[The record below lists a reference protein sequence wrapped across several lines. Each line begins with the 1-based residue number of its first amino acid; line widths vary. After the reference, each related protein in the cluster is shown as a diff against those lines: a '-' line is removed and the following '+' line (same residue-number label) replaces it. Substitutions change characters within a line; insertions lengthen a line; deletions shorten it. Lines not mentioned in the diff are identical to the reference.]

1 MDLMTLAA
9 KLTLD
14 DSGFRSGLNSAE
26 SMGER
31 FAGKM
36 SAMTVAA
43 GQIIANLA
51 QKSFSAVTGMI
62 SGAVDAVADYE
73 QLIGGVE
80 TLFKG
85 SADTVANYAKNS
97 FKTTGLSANA
107 YMETV
112 TGFSASLLQGLK
124 GDTEEAAELANVAVT
139 DMADNANKMG
149 TDLSS
154 IQTAYQGFA
163 KQNYTMLDNLKLGYG
178 GTKEEMVRLINDSG
192 ILNEKIEDLDGI
204 TFDQIIQAIHKIQ
217 EEMGITG
224 TTAEEAA
231 QTISGSKASLK
242 AAWEDLLSAVGGEG
256 GQARLD
262 ETLENF
268 KTAFSTY
275 MENFI
280 PTLTTT
286 ILNSGSLVEA
296 IAGAISDLPT
306 TLLSDL
312 GKAGLEAGTD
322 MVSSLGTLT
331 HWLIES
337 ITNLFREASADPS
350 SIQDFGTA
358 LGEFLGTAISDIVTN
373 APTIVAGIFNM
384 GVALAGNFIEG
395 LFSGL
400 FGLGNEVD
408 GITDELNKNLFAA
421 DKQSTEASAILD
433 YMEKLVG
440 KYGEGVKETEEW
452 KTAEDELE
460 NIMGGSKEVF
470 EQYGNNVDGA
480 VQHLKE
486 MNEELRKAAV
496 MNALEKATSD
506 EMELLTTQTL
516 GYNKE
521 KARYDRN
528 ASMQD
533 TYMQN
538 MRDDILKYAAASA
551 EEYWNSTH
559 DESGRETDFFDET
572 YYSDLKLISEGLSR
586 AGDELKPL
594 AELDF
599 SQLESIASFIGD
611 DELLNSVKAD
621 IELYKK
627 SGEEMKAAKAEM
639 EASEKEIEATK
650 EAIANTKAA
659 MDQTVIDLLGSG
671 AKAGTSIESGGS
683 TVHSALI
690 DAATKIRNV
699 QISSP
704 RFGGGANTFMPRAVG
719 IDYAPYDGFRTELHR
734 GEAIITKEENAKR
747 MEGMDQDA
755 MEAALTDAIERSMS
769 RIYINMDGNR
779 VGDLTTRR
787 TQSNISGNERSRI
800 RAMGG

>member
-204 TFDQIIQAIHKIQ
+204 TFDQIIEAIHKIQ

-268 KTAFSTY
+268 KTSFSTY
-275 MENFI
+275 MDNYI
-280 PTLTTT
+280 PALTTT
-286 ILNSGSLVEA
+286 IINSGTLVEA
-296 IAGAISDLPT
+296 IADSL
-306 TLLSDL
+306 
-312 GKAGLEAGTD
+312 
-322 MVSSLGTLT
+322 SSLPDGLISTILNAALEGGAGIVDGAGQVVN
-331 HWLIES
+331 WLIEQMGTFLHDS
-337 ITNLFREASADPS
+337 KVDSSHVEA
-350 SIQDFGTA
+350 FGQS
-358 LGEFLGTAISDIVTN
+358 LGEFVGGTLRSLAENINLEDLLTFGVT
-373 APTIVAGIFNM
+373 
-384 GVALAGNFIEG
+384 LAGKILEG
-395 LFSGL
+395 LWNGL
-400 FGLGNEVD
+400 FGNEAEISLSKIEEEFTNTLTETELQSAKAQ
-408 GITDELNKNLFAA
+408 GIL
-421 DKQSTEASAILD
+421 STMQALYD
-433 YMEKLVG
+433 
-440 KYGEGVKETEEW
+440 KYGEAARETDEW
-452 KTAEDELE
+452 KRREDELE
-460 NIMGGSKEVF
+460 QVLGGSKETF
-470 EQYGNNVDGA
+470 DQYGANVQGA
-480 VQHLKE
+480 ITHLQK
-486 MNEELRKAAV
+486 MSEELRKLAIQQA
-496 MNALEKATSD
+496 MQDKLTAQYK
-506 EMELLTTQTL
+506 ELGEHEEAKLLAEQAIIDAQD
-516 GYNKE
+516 YNKALNDQIAATA
-521 KARYDRN
+521 KAYASEILRNNAVEEGSEAWWTAKNTLEQEGYAGTGMDRLIEAIEMLYDRT
-528 ASMQD
+528 D
-533 TYMQN
+533 TKEEDTVWGKNEMDNILSPEVVQGLGN
-538 MRDDILKYAAASA
+538 QFAANEEIIKSNTETIKQEQTAIDTVTTAIGVTERAIARAESDIAALGSAASSA
-551 EEYWNSTH
+551 AGKLAGISIPNIAKPGYTGPTH
-559 DESGRETDFFDET
+559 
-572 YYSDLKLISEGLSR
+572 
-586 AGDELKPL
+586 
-594 AELDF
+594 
-599 SQLESIASFIGD
+599 
-611 DELLNSVKAD
+611 
-621 IELYKK
+621 
-627 SGEEMKAAKAEM
+627 
-639 EASEKEIEATK
+639 
-650 EAIANTKAA
+650 
-659 MDQTVIDLLGSG
+659 
-671 AKAGTSIESGGS
+671 
-683 TVHSALI
+683 
-690 DAATKIRNV
+690 
-699 QISSP
+699 
-704 RFGGGANTFMPRAVG
+704 MPRAVG

-747 MEGMDQDA
+747 REGMDQAA
-755 MEAALTDAIERSMS
+755 MESALTDAIERSMS

-787 TQSNISGNERSRI
+787 TESNISGNERSRI

>member
-268 KTAFSTY
+268 KTSFSTY
-275 MENFI
+275 MDNYI
-280 PTLTTT
+280 PALTTT
-286 ILNSGSLVEA
+286 IINSGTLVEA
-296 IAGAISDLPT
+296 IADSL
-306 TLLSDL
+306 
-312 GKAGLEAGTD
+312 
-322 MVSSLGTLT
+322 SSLPDGLISTILNAALEGGAGIVDGAGQVVN
-331 HWLIES
+331 WLIEQMGTFLHDS
-337 ITNLFREASADPS
+337 KIDSSHVEA
-350 SIQDFGTA
+350 FGQS
-358 LGEFLGTAISDIVTN
+358 LGEFVGGTLRSLAENINMEDLLTFGVT
-373 APTIVAGIFNM
+373 
-384 GVALAGNFIEG
+384 LAGKILEG
-395 LFSGL
+395 LWNGL
-400 FGLGNEVD
+400 FGNEAEISLSKIEEEFTNTLTETELQSAKAQ
-408 GITDELNKNLFAA
+408 GILSTMQALYDKYGAAARETDE
-421 DKQSTEASAILD
+421 
-433 YMEKLVG
+433 
-440 KYGEGVKETEEW
+440 W
-452 KTAEDELE
+452 KRREDELE
-460 NIMGGSKEVF
+460 QVLGGSKETF
-470 EQYGNNVDGA
+470 DKYGENVQSA
-480 VQHLKE
+480 ITHLQK
-486 MNEELRKAAV
+486 MSEELRKLAIQQA
-496 MNALEKATSD
+496 MQDKLTAQYK
-506 EMELLTTQTL
+506 ELGEHEEAKLLAEQAIIDAQD
-516 GYNKE
+516 YNKALNDQIAATA
-521 KARYDRN
+521 KAYASEILRN
-528 ASMQD
+528 NA
-533 TYMQN
+533 
-538 MRDDILKYAAASA
+538 A
-551 EEYWNSTH
+551 EE
-559 DESGRETDFFDET
+559 G
-572 YYSDLKLISEGLSR
+572 SE
-586 AGDELKPL
+586 AWWTAKNT
-594 AELDF
+594 
-599 SQLESIASFIGD
+599 LEQEG
-611 DELLNSVKAD
+611 
-621 IELYKK
+621 Y
-627 SGEEMKAAKAEM
+627 
-639 EASEKEIEATK
+639 
-650 EAIANTKAA
+650 
-659 MDQTVIDLLGSG
+659 
-671 AKAGTSIESGGS
+671 AGTGMDR
-683 TVHSALI
+683 LI
-690 DAATKIRNV
+690 DAIEMLYDRTDTKEEDTVWGKNDMDNILSPAVV
-699 QISSP
+699 QGLGNQFAANEEIIKNNTETIKQEQTAIDTVTAAIGVTERAIARAESDIAALGSAASSAAGKLAGISIP
-704 RFGGGANTFMPRAVG
+704 NIAKPGYTGPTHMPRAVG

-747 MEGMDQDA
+747 REGTDQAA

>member
-14 DSGFRSGLNSAE
+14 DSGFRSGLGSAE
-26 SMGER
+26 SMGEK

-51 QKSFSAVTGMI
+51 QKAFSAVTGMI
-62 SGAVDAVADYE
+62 GGAVDAVADYQ

-85 SADTVANYAKNS
+85 SADKVAAYAKES

-124 GDTEEAAELANVAVT
+124 GDTDQAAELANMAVT

-204 TFDQIIQAIHKIQ
+204 TFDQIIEAIHAIQ
-217 EEMGITG
+217 DEMGITG

-275 MENFI
+275 MDNFI

-286 ILNSGSLVEA
+286 IVNSGTLVET
-296 IAGAISDLPT
+296 IAEAISSLPT
-306 TLLSDL
+306 DLLSNL

-322 MVSSLGTLT
+322 MVSGLGTLT

-337 ITNLFREASADPS
+337 ITKLFEDASADPS

-384 GVALAGNFIEG
+384 GVALAGSFIEG

-400 FGLGNEVD
+400 FGVGNEVD
-408 GITDELNKNLFAA
+408 DITDELNKNLFAA
-421 DKQSTEASAILD
+421 DKSSTEASAILE
-433 YMEKLVG
+433 YMDTLVA
-440 KYGEGVKETEEW
+440 KYGDSVKETEEW
-452 KTAEDELE
+452 KSAEEELE
-460 NIMGGSKEVF
+460 TILGGSKEVF
-470 EQYGNNVDGA
+470 EQYGDNIQGA
-480 VQHLKE
+480 ITKLKE
-486 MNEELRKAAV
+486 MNEELRKTAV
-496 MNALEKATSD
+496 MNALEKATAD

-516 GYNKE
+516 EYNKE

-528 ASMQD
+528 AAKQD
-533 TYMQN
+533 TYRAN
-538 MRDDILKYAAASA
+538 MVGAIQSYAG
-551 EEYWNSTH
+551 EEAQRMWDESH
-559 DESGRETDFFDET
+559 DENGNVTNPFWSESWYNDLMN
-572 YYSDLKLISEGLSR
+572 YSQGFAEFEDGMKSLS
-586 AGDELKPL
+586 
-594 AELDF
+594 ELDF
-599 SQLESIASFIGD
+599 SELESIAKILNND
-611 DELLNSVKAD
+611 DVTSTLDTN
-621 IELYKK
+621 KK
-627 SGEEMKAAKAEM
+627 LFDEATGEMNDAKTKM
-639 EASEKEIEATK
+639 EETEKEISATK
-650 EAIANTKAA
+650 EAIENTKAA

-671 AKAGTSIESGGS
+671 SKAGTSIESAG
-683 TVHSALI
+683 TTIHDALVG
-690 DAATKIRNV
+690 AAAKIQSVAFMR
-699 QISSP
+699 
-704 RFGGGANTFMPRAVG
+704 GGGIGGNTFMPRAVG
-719 IDYAPYDGFRTELHR
+719 IDYAPYDGFKTELHR

-747 MEGMDQDA
+747 NSGMDQGA

-769 RIYINMDGNR
+769 QIYINMDGNR

-787 TQSNISGNERSRI
+787 TQNNISGNERSRI

>member
-26 SMGER
+26 SMGEK

-51 QKSFSAVTGMI
+51 QKAFSSVTGMI
-62 SGAVDAVADYE
+62 SGAVDAVADYQ

-85 SADTVANYAKNS
+85 SADKVAAYAKES

-124 GDTEEAAELANVAVT
+124 GDTDQAAELANMAVT

-163 KQNYTMLDNLKLGYG
+163 KQNFTMLDNLKLGYG

-192 ILNEKIEDLDGI
+192 ILNEKIDSLDGI
-204 TFDQIIQAIHKIQ
+204 TFDQIIEAIHKIQ

-242 AAWEDLLSAVGGEG
+242 AAWDDLLSAVGGEG

-275 MENFI
+275 MTNFI

-286 ILNSGSLVEA
+286 IVNSGSLVEA
-296 IAGAISDLPT
+296 IADAISSLPT
-306 TLLSDL
+306 DLLSNL
-312 GKAGLEAGTD
+312 GKAGVEAGTD
-322 MVSSLGTLT
+322 MVQGLGTLT

-337 ITNLFREASADPS
+337 VTQLFRDASADPS
-350 SIQDFGTA
+350 SIADFGTA

-373 APTIVAGIFNM
+373 APTIVEGIFNM
-384 GVALAGNFIEG
+384 GVALAGNFIKG

-408 GITDELNKNLFAA
+408 DITDELNENLFAA
-421 DKQSTEASAILD
+421 DKSSTEASAILD
-433 YMEKLVG
+433 YMQSLVD
-440 KYGEGVKETEEW
+440 KYGEGAKETEEW
-452 KTAEDELE
+452 KSSEERLE
-460 NIMGGSKEVF
+460 EILGGSKEVF
-470 EQYGNNVDGA
+470 EQYGNNIGGA
-480 VQHLKE
+480 VQKLKE
-486 MNEELRKAAV
+486 MNEELRQAAI

-528 ASMQD
+528 AAMQE
-533 TYMQN
+533 TYKQN
-538 MRDDILKYAAASA
+538 MRDDILAAAGRTA
-551 EEYWNSTH
+551 EEYWSSTH
-559 DESGRETDFFDET
+559 DEEGRETDFFDES
-572 YYSDLKLISEGLSR
+572 YYSDLKSISEGMVR

-594 AELDF
+594 AEMDF
-599 SQLESIASFIGD
+599 SQLESIAAFIGD
-611 DELLNSVKAD
+611 DELMNSVKSD

-627 SGEEMKAAKAEM
+627 SGEEMESAKTAM
-639 EASEKEIEATK
+639 ADAEKEIAATK
-650 EAIANTKAA
+650 EAIENTKAA
-659 MDQTVIDLLGSG
+659 MDQTVIDLMGSG
-671 AKAGTSIESGGS
+671 TKAGTSIEGAGASIESACMAVAARIRSVNFS
-683 TVHSALI
+683 TA
-690 DAATKIRNV
+690 
-699 QISSP
+699 
-704 RFGGGANTFMPRAVG
+704 GGGGPTFMPRAVG
-719 IDYAPYDGFRTELHR
+719 IDYAPYDGFKTELHR

-747 MEGMDQDA
+747 SAGMDQAA
-755 MEAALTDAIERSMS
+755 METALTDAIERSMS

>member
-14 DSGFRSGLNSAE
+14 DSGFRSGLGSAE
-26 SMGER
+26 SMGEK

-51 QKSFSAVTGMI
+51 QKAFSAVTGMI
-62 SGAVDAVADYE
+62 GGAVDAVADYQ

-85 SADTVANYAKNS
+85 SADKVAAYAKES

-124 GDTEEAAELANVAVT
+124 GDTDQAAELANMAVT

-204 TFDQIIQAIHKIQ
+204 TFDQIIEAIHAIQ
-217 EEMGITG
+217 DEMGITG

-268 KTAFSTY
+268 KTSFSTY
-275 MENFI
+275 MDNFI

-286 ILNSGSLVEA
+286 IVNSGTLVET
-296 IAGAISDLPT
+296 IAEAISSLPT
-306 TLLSDL
+306 DLLSNL
-312 GKAGLEAGTD
+312 GKAGVEAGTD
-322 MVSSLGTLT
+322 MVSGLGTLT

-337 ITNLFREASADPS
+337 ITKLFKDASADPS

-384 GVALAGNFIEG
+384 GVALAGSFIEG

-400 FGLGNEVD
+400 FGVGNEVD

-421 DKQSTEASAILD
+421 DKSSTEASAILE
-433 YMEKLVG
+433 YMDTLVA
-440 KYGEGVKETEEW
+440 KYGDSVKETEEW
-452 KTAEDELE
+452 KSAEEELE
-460 NIMGGSKEVF
+460 TILGGSKEVF
-470 EQYGNNVDGA
+470 DQYGDNIQGA
-480 VQHLKE
+480 ITKLKE
-486 MNEELRKAAV
+486 MNEELRKTAV

-516 GYNKE
+516 EYNKQQ
-521 KARYDRN
+521 ARYDRN
-528 ASMQD
+528 Q
-533 TYMQN
+533 YI
-538 MRDDILKYAAASA
+538 RDSTRDEVIDAIRTEAAQKVA
-551 EEYWNSTH
+551 EI
-559 DESGRETDFFDET
+559 DEQGGPEGIGQTD
-572 YYSDLKLISEGLSR
+572 YYNKLVSLSEGLSHVGDR
-586 AGDELKPL
+586 MTELSELNFDELKDAL
-594 AELDF
+594 NFLDSETFTDQEIEVRRQIYAEA
-599 SQLESIASFIGD
+599 ESEMNDAKAKSEEIAS
-611 DELLNSVKAD
+611 
-621 IELYKK
+621 
-627 SGEEMKAAKAEM
+627 
-639 EASEKEIEATK
+639 EIDATK
-650 EAIANTKAA
+650 EAIENTKAA

-671 AKAGTSIESGGS
+671 SKAGTSIESGG
-683 TVHSALI
+683 TTIHDALVG
-690 DAATKIRNV
+690 AAAKIQSVSFRGSV
-699 QISSP
+699 
-704 RFGGGANTFMPRAVG
+704 GGNTFMPRAVG
-719 IDYAPYDGFRTELHR
+719 IDYAPYDGFKTELHR

-747 MEGMDQDA
+747 NSGMDQGA

-769 RIYINMDGNR
+769 QIYINMDGNR

-787 TQSNISGNERSRI
+787 TQNNISGNERSRI

>member
-268 KTAFSTY
+268 KTSFSTY
-275 MENFI
+275 MENYI
-280 PTLTTT
+280 PALTTT
-286 ILNSGSLVEA
+286 IINSGTLVEA
-296 IAGAISDLPT
+296 IADSL
-306 TLLSDL
+306 
-312 GKAGLEAGTD
+312 
-322 MVSSLGTLT
+322 SSLPDGLISTILNAALEGGAGIVDGAGQVVN
-331 HWLIES
+331 WLIEQMGTFLHDS
-337 ITNLFREASADPS
+337 KVDSSHVEA
-350 SIQDFGTA
+350 FGQS
-358 LGEFLGTAISDIVTN
+358 LGEFVGGTLRSLAENINLEDLLTFGVT
-373 APTIVAGIFNM
+373 
-384 GVALAGNFIEG
+384 LAGKILEG
-395 LFSGL
+395 LWNGL
-400 FGLGNEVD
+400 FGNEAEISLSKIEEEFTNTLTETELQSAKAQ
-408 GITDELNKNLFAA
+408 GIL
-421 DKQSTEASAILD
+421 STMQALYD
-433 YMEKLVG
+433 
-440 KYGEGVKETEEW
+440 KYGEAARETDEW
-452 KTAEDELE
+452 KRREDELE
-460 NIMGGSKEVF
+460 QVLGGSKETF
-470 EQYGNNVDGA
+470 DQYGANVQGA
-480 VQHLKE
+480 ITHLQK
-486 MNEELRKAAV
+486 MSEELRKLAIQQA
-496 MNALEKATSD
+496 MQDKLTAQYK
-506 EMELLTTQTL
+506 ELGEHEEAKLLAEQAIIDAQD
-516 GYNKE
+516 YNKALNDQIAATA
-521 KARYDRN
+521 KAYASEILRNNAVEEGSEAWWTAKNTLEQEGYAGTGMDRLIEAIEMLYDRT
-528 ASMQD
+528 D
-533 TYMQN
+533 TKEEDTVWGKNEMDNILSPEVVQGLGSQFAAN
-538 MRDDILKYAAASA
+538 EEIIKSNTETIKQEQTAIDTVTTAIGVTERAIARAESDIAALGSAASSA
-551 EEYWNSTH
+551 AGKLAGISIPNIAKPGYTGPTH
-559 DESGRETDFFDET
+559 
-572 YYSDLKLISEGLSR
+572 
-586 AGDELKPL
+586 
-594 AELDF
+594 
-599 SQLESIASFIGD
+599 
-611 DELLNSVKAD
+611 
-621 IELYKK
+621 
-627 SGEEMKAAKAEM
+627 
-639 EASEKEIEATK
+639 
-650 EAIANTKAA
+650 
-659 MDQTVIDLLGSG
+659 
-671 AKAGTSIESGGS
+671 
-683 TVHSALI
+683 
-690 DAATKIRNV
+690 
-699 QISSP
+699 
-704 RFGGGANTFMPRAVG
+704 MPRAVG

-747 MEGMDQDA
+747 REGMDQAA
-755 MEAALTDAIERSMS
+755 MEEALTDAIERSMS

>member
-43 GQIIANLA
+43 GQIIANLV

-204 TFDQIIQAIHKIQ
+204 TFDQIIEAIHKIQ

-268 KTAFSTY
+268 KTSFSTY
-275 MENFI
+275 MDNYI
-280 PTLTTT
+280 PALTTT
-286 ILNSGSLVEA
+286 IINSGTLVEA
-296 IAGAISDLPT
+296 IADSL
-306 TLLSDL
+306 
-312 GKAGLEAGTD
+312 
-322 MVSSLGTLT
+322 SSLPDGLISTILNAALEGGAGIVDGAGQVVN
-331 HWLIES
+331 WLIEQMGTFLHDS
-337 ITNLFREASADPS
+337 KVDSSHVEA
-350 SIQDFGTA
+350 FGQS
-358 LGEFLGTAISDIVTN
+358 LGEFVGGTLRSLAENINLEDLLTFGVT
-373 APTIVAGIFNM
+373 
-384 GVALAGNFIEG
+384 LAGKILEG
-395 LFSGL
+395 LWNGL
-400 FGLGNEVD
+400 FGNEAEISLSKIEEEFTNTLTETELQSAKAQ
-408 GITDELNKNLFAA
+408 GILSTMQALYDKYGAAARETDE
-421 DKQSTEASAILD
+421 
-433 YMEKLVG
+433 
-440 KYGEGVKETEEW
+440 W
-452 KTAEDELE
+452 KRREDELE
-460 NIMGGSKEVF
+460 KVLGGSKETF
-470 EQYGNNVDGA
+470 DQYGENVQGA
-480 VQHLKE
+480 ITHLQQ
-486 MNEELRKAAV
+486 MSEELRKLAIQQA
-496 MNALEKATSD
+496 MQDKLTAQYK
-506 EMELLTTQTL
+506 ELGEHEEAKLLAEQAIIDAQD
-516 GYNKE
+516 YNKALNDQIAATA
-521 KARYDRN
+521 KAYASEILRN
-528 ASMQD
+528 NA
-533 TYMQN
+533 
-538 MRDDILKYAAASA
+538 A
-551 EEYWNSTH
+551 EE
-559 DESGRETDFFDET
+559 G
-572 YYSDLKLISEGLSR
+572 SE
-586 AGDELKPL
+586 AWWTAKNT
-594 AELDF
+594 
-599 SQLESIASFIGD
+599 LEQEG
-611 DELLNSVKAD
+611 
-621 IELYKK
+621 Y
-627 SGEEMKAAKAEM
+627 
-639 EASEKEIEATK
+639 
-650 EAIANTKAA
+650 
-659 MDQTVIDLLGSG
+659 
-671 AKAGTSIESGGS
+671 AGTGMDR
-683 TVHSALI
+683 LI
-690 DAATKIRNV
+690 DAIEMLYDRTDTKEEDTVWGKNDMDNILSPAVV
-699 QISSP
+699 QGLGNQFAANEEIIKTNTETIKQEQTAIDTVTAAIGVTERAIARAESDIAALGSAASSAAGKLAGISIP
-704 RFGGGANTFMPRAVG
+704 NIAKPGYTGPTFMPRAVG

-747 MEGMDQDA
+747 REGMDQAA
-755 MEAALTDAIERSMS
+755 METALTDAIERSMS

>member
-26 SMGER
+26 SMGEK

-51 QKSFSAVTGMI
+51 QKAFSSVTGMI
-62 SGAVDAVADYE
+62 SGAVDAVADYQ

-85 SADTVANYAKNS
+85 SADKVAAYAKES

-124 GDTEEAAELANVAVT
+124 GDTDQAAELANMAVT

-163 KQNYTMLDNLKLGYG
+163 KQNFTMLDNLKLGYG

-192 ILNEKIEDLDGI
+192 ILNEKIDSLDGI
-204 TFDQIIQAIHKIQ
+204 TFDQIIEAIHKIQ

-256 GQARLD
+256 GQERLD

-286 ILNSGSLVEA
+286 IVNSGSLVEA
-296 IAGAISDLPT
+296 IADAISSLPT
-306 TLLSDL
+306 DLLSNL
-312 GKAGLEAGTD
+312 GKAGVEAGTD
-322 MVSSLGTLT
+322 MVQGLGTLT

-337 ITNLFREASADPS
+337 VTQLFRDASADPS
-350 SIQDFGTA
+350 SIADFGTA

-373 APTIVAGIFNM
+373 APTIVEGIFNM
-384 GVALAGNFIEG
+384 GVALAGNFIKG

-408 GITDELNKNLFAA
+408 DITDELNENLFAA
-421 DKQSTEASAILD
+421 DKSSTEASAILD
-433 YMEKLVG
+433 YMQDLVD
-440 KYGEGVKETEEW
+440 KYGEGAKETEEW
-452 KTAEDELE
+452 KSSEERLE
-460 NIMGGSKEVF
+460 EILGGSKEVF
-470 EQYGNNVDGA
+470 EQYGSNIGGA
-480 VQHLKE
+480 VQKLKE
-486 MNEELRKAAV
+486 MNEELRQAAI

-516 GYNKE
+516 NYNKE

-528 ASMQD
+528 AAMQE
-533 TYMQN
+533 TYKQN
-538 MRDDILKYAAASA
+538 MREDILAAAGRTA
-551 EEYWNSTH
+551 DEYWSSTH
-559 DESGRETDFFDET
+559 DEEGRETDFFDES
-572 YYSDLKLISEGLSR
+572 YYADLKSISEGMVR

-594 AELDF
+594 AEMDF
-599 SQLESIASFIGD
+599 SQLESIANFIGD
-611 DELLNSVKAD
+611 DELTNSVKSD

-627 SGEEMKAAKAEM
+627 SGEEMESAKTAM
-639 EASEKEIEATK
+639 ADAEKEIAATK
-650 EAIANTKAA
+650 EAIENTKAA
-659 MDQTVIDLLGSG
+659 MDQTVIDLMGSG
-671 AKAGTSIESGGS
+671 TKAGTSIEGAGASIE
-683 TVHSALI
+683 SACMAV
-690 DAATKIRNV
+690 AARIRSVN
-699 QISSP
+699 
-704 RFGGGANTFMPRAVG
+704 FTTAGGGGPTFMPRAVG
-719 IDYAPYDGFRTELHR
+719 IDYAPYDGFKTELHR
-734 GEAIITKEENAKR
+734 GEAIITKEENEKR
-747 MEGMDQDA
+747 SAGMDQAA
-755 MEAALTDAIERSMS
+755 METALTDAIERSMS